1 MKWILLANATVL
13 FACGVGSLIAAFSKS
28 AAITLRPLGY
38 LGIGWA
44 VFGVARV
51 AYHVG
56 TGHSLRSGPAL
67 MAIVMVGCLGPNA
80 AMLVSPKGT
89 NRWVL
94 LATSA
99 GCLALCWFAWH
110 NYRHY
115 A

>member
-13 FACGVGSLIAAFSKS
+13 FACGMGSLLAAASKS
-28 AAITLRPLGY
+28 AAVSLKPLGY
-38 LGIGWA
+38 LGVGWA
-44 VFGVARV
+44 IFGVARV

-56 TGHSLRSGPAL
+56 TGHSLRSVPAL
-67 MAIVMVGCLGPNA
+67 MAIVTIGCLGPNA
-80 AMLVSPKGT
+80 AMLVSPKSV
-89 NRWVL
+89 NRWVM

-110 NYRHY
+110 AFRRY